1 VTDIV
6 AVLSILRGSGRG
18 ANPKTAKETV
28 MSVQAETQA
37 KARKV
42 VHADIKPE
50 NPAERAAH
58 YIDAPNMPWETTKFP
73 GIKIKV
79 LYADNDGA
87 TTALFKLDPGAIV
100 PLHEHTALEQTYV
113 IEGSLEDHEGKCGP
127 GQFVWRPAG
136 NQHEAVAPNG
146 AVLLGFFLKP
156 NRFAHGEKFFTE
168 KGER

>member
-1 VTDIV
+1 MAAPD
-6 AVLSILRGSGRG
+6 
-18 ANPKTAKETV
+18 
-28 MSVQAETQA
+28 
-37 KARKV
+37 RKL

-50 NPAERAAH
+50 NPPERSAH
-58 YIDAPNMPWETTKFP
+58 YLDVPNMPWEPTKFP

-79 LYADNDGA
+79 LYTDDSGI
-87 TTALFKLDPGAIV
+87 TTALFSNPVPVV

-146 AVLLGFFLKP
+146 AVLLGFFLK
-156 NRFAHGEKFFTE
+156 FFTAP
-168 KGER
+168 GER